1 MPLILLVDDSPTH
14 VAFVRQ
20 SLQMAGY
27 RGGVA
32 ATGRQALQVAREI
45 KPDLLLM
52 EVVMPDMNGYQA
64 TRKLPQSKN
73 TQHTAIMLASY
84 REQESD
90 QVWGSRQG
98 AVDYIPKPFD
108 HDEMLLAVE
117 RVLKEG
123 RINRG
128 NRVLRRDLER
138 S

>member
-14 VAFVRQ
+14 VAIVRQ

-27 RGGVA
+27 RGAVA

-45 KPDLLLM
+45 KPELLLM
-52 EVVMPDMNGYQA
+52 EVVMPDMNGYQT

-98 AVDYIPKPFD
+98 AVDYVANPFS
-108 HDEMLLAVE
+108 ES
-117 RVLKEG
+117 
-123 RINRG
+123 
-128 NRVLRRDLER
+128 VLREKVRVAPDSAAREAAMQMAA
-138 S
+138 SQE

>member
-73 TQHTAIMLASY
+73 NQHTAIMLASY

-98 AVDYIPKPFD
+98 AVDYVANPFS
-108 HDEMLLAVE
+108 ES
-117 RVLKEG
+117 
-123 RINRG
+123 
-128 NRVLRRDLER
+128 VLREKVRVAPDSAARVAAMQTAASQE
-138 S
+138 

>member
-98 AVDYIPKPFD
+98 AVDYVANPFS
-108 HDEMLLAVE
+108 ES
-117 RVLKEG
+117 
-123 RINRG
+123 
-128 NRVLRRDLER
+128 VLREKVRVAPDSAARVAAMQTAASQE
-138 S
+138 

>member
-64 TRKLPQSKN
+64 TCKLPQSKN

-98 AVDYIPKPFD
+98 AVDYVANPFS
-108 HDEMLLAVE
+108 ES
-117 RVLKEG
+117 
-123 RINRG
+123 
-128 NRVLRRDLER
+128 VLREKVRVAPDSAARVAAMQTAASQE
-138 S
+138 

>member
-14 VAFVRQ
+14 VAIVRQ

-27 RGGVA
+27 RGGLA

-98 AVDYIPKPFD
+98 AVDYVANPFS
-108 HDEMLLAVE
+108 ES
-117 RVLKEG
+117 
-123 RINRG
+123 
-128 NRVLRRDLER
+128 VLREKVRVAPDSAARVAAMQTAASQE
-138 S
+138 